1 MDLSKLSNEMREAIL
16 KHIKLLICG
25 YHEHSVDGYRKIRI
39 KQADQP
45 NIVVAGQIKIQGIDA
60 KSSNFGSS
68 LKYSFCPKTTF

>member
-45 NIVVAGQIKIQGIDA
+45 NIVVAGQIKIQGTDA
-60 KSSNFGSS
+60 ANVTI
-68 LKYSFCPKTTF
+68 LYSKDLFAS

>member
-39 KQADQP
+39 KQGDQP
-45 NIVVAGQIKIQGIDA
+45 NIVVSGQIKIQGIGA
-60 KSSNFGSS
+60 NHSEAVK
-68 LKYSFCPKTTF
+68 L